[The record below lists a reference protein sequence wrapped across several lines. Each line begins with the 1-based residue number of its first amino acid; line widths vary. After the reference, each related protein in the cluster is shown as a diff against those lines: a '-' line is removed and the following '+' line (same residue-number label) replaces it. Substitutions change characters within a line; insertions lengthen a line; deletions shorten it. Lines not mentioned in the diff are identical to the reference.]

1 MRQDEKTNKLFKK
14 QTKGAAVAGSPPEK
28 TEIQNAGRRAAG
40 TKPGGQQ
47 GQELKKEDT
56 NKAGN

>member
-14 QTKGAAVAGSPPEK
+14 QTKGAAVTGSPPEK

-47 GQELKKEDT
+47 GQE
-56 NKAGN
+56 